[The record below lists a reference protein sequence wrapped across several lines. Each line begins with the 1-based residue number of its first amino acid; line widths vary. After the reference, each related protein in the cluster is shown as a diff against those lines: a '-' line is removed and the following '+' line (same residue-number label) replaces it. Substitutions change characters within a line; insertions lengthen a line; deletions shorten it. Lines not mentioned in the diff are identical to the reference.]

1 MAQMHPCRVLFAA
14 LAAVA
19 LTFGAAAH
27 AVVYKW
33 VEDDGRVIY
42 SNELPADPAKVRE
55 LSRIDDLELIPADKH
70 PALAAPPQ
78 SSRTG
83 ESAATTTA
91 PVTLIPR
98 EAPQRPSPEL
108 TIVKPAEP
116 PARRSREGVT
126 ALQRDSATVLSRE
139 PVTLL
144 GREPVTLLPKD
155 PAPAAADGEPP
166 LRVIPR
172 STHTD
177 AVQDPCL
184 VSPDPR
190 CHERHKNRYHPYLG
204 YSPGGPVAQAVGA
217 SSSVAAG
224 GAVGGA
230 VATQAIVPPK
240 RGAQH
245 ALHPGSALPAPTTG
259 TRIAR

>member
-1 MAQMHPCRVLFAA
+1 MARTHRNRVLSAA
-14 LAAVA
+14 LAVA
-19 LTFGAAAH
+19 ALSFGAAAH

-33 VEDDGRVIY
+33 VEDDGRVVY
-42 SNELPADPAKVRE
+42 SNEPPRDPGNVRE
-55 LSRIDDLELIPADKH
+55 LSRIDDLELIPTDQRAG
-70 PALAAPPQ
+70 PAATPQ
-78 SSRTG
+78 PGRGG
-83 ESAATTTA
+83 ESAVTTTA

-155 PAPAAADGEPP
+155 PAPAAAEVEPP

-190 CHERHKNRYHPYLG
+190 CHERHKERYHPYLG

-217 SSSVAAG
+217 SSSAAAG

-240 RGAQH
+240 RGAH